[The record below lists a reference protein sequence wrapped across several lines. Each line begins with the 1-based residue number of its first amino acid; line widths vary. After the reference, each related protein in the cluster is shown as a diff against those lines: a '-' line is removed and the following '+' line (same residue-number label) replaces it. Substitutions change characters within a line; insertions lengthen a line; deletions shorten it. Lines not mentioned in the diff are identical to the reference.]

1 MCCYEP
7 RLAIL
12 VSGVAGMLGM
22 FTLLATERP
31 TQEARDDTELAH
43 HLKAHDIT
51 TMQRQKL
58 RSHQKN
64 GRSPGEHSI
73 GKFFLCYIVLFSS
86 ETSAPGSPGNYL
98 YYYVVV

>member
-31 TQEARDDTELAH
+31 TQEARDAKPCVRCYEPRLVS
-43 HLKAHDIT
+43 
-51 TMQRQKL
+51 
-58 RSHQKN
+58 RSHACRAVTAYKKVEAMRIAMDRLVPVISAKKE
-64 GRSPGEHSI
+64 GSIRSNNRM
-73 GKFFLCYIVLFSS
+73 LL
-86 ETSAPGSPGNYL
+86 
-98 YYYVVV
+98 